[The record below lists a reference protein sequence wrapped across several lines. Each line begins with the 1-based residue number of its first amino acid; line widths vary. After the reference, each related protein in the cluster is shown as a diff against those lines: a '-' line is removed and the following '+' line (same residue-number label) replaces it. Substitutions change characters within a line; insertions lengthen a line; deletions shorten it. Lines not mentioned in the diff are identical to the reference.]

1 MYNRAQIDRGGNYV
15 SQQGPG
21 DSVLDQTQVFPIT
34 TVGAGTL
41 TAAALLAGIIERT
54 GPVAGYNDTL
64 ETADNLMAANPALT
78 PGDSWEFIHRNTVAQ
93 AMTMVA
99 AEGAELVG
107 SNTGIIASAVRRYL
121 ITILANGRRQVFAA
135 NTVNGNAV
143 LTGFTAAQMLLMTP
157 GMGVSGTGITG
168 GTTVI
173 GVNISGRT
181 VTLSANATATGL
193 NALTFFPRYNVRG
206 LASMSL

>member
-64 ETADNLMAANPALT
+64 ETADNRSHP
-78 PGDSWEFIHRNTVAQ
+78 
-93 AMTMVA
+93 
-99 AEGAELVG
+99 
-107 SNTGIIASAVRRYL
+107 RRFL
-121 ITILANGRRQVFAA
+121 
-135 NTVNGNAV
+135 
-143 LTGFTAAQMLLMTP
+143 
-157 GMGVSGTGITG
+157 GVH
-168 GTTVI
+168 
-173 GVNISGRT
+173 
-181 VTLSANATATGL
+181 
-193 NALTFFPRYNVRG
+193 PP
-206 LASMSL
+206 